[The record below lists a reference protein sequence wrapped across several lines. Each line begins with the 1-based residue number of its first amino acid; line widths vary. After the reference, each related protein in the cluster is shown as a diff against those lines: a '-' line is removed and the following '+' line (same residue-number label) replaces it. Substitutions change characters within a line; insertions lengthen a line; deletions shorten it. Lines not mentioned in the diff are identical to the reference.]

1 MSNSLQNKKV
11 VVIGSGF
18 SGLSAACHLA
28 KQGASVTVL
37 EKNGQA
43 GGRARLFEE
52 KGYRFDMGP
61 SWYWMPDV
69 FEKFFNHFGKT
80 ASDYYDLLR
89 LDPSYQV
96 IFGKD
101 DNVNIPANMQELY
114 KLFESIEPGSSKQL
128 ERFLNDAAFKY
139 EVGMNDLVYTS
150 GSSMTDYLNMKVF
163 KGLMKTDILTPFSK
177 YARKYFKN
185 PKLLQII
192 EFPVLFLGS
201 TPQNIPAL
209 YSLMNYADMKLGTWY
224 PMGGMHK
231 IVEAMTALAK
241 SLGVEFLFNA
251 AVDKIVS
258 NDNGEVIFVKVG
270 DTHFDA
276 DYVVASADYQ
286 HVEQNLLEEKNR
298 KYDAKYWDT
307 RVLAP
312 SCLIYYVGVKKKI
325 KNLQHHNLFFDADM
339 SVHADE
345 IYTNPSWPS
354 QPLFYVSC
362 PSKTDKSVAPENCEN
377 LFLLIPVAPGL
388 KDNEEIKQQYF
399 DKIMQ
404 RLEEHTGESIL
415 PFIEYKRSY
424 AQSNFISDYNAFKG
438 NAYGL
443 ANTLM
448 QTAFLKPSLKSKK
461 VKNLYYTGQLTV
473 PGPGVPPAIISGE
486 IVATEILKTIKTI
499 KHETAI

>member
-1 MSNSLQNKKV
+1 MTKSLVNKKV
-11 VVIGSGF
+11 IVIGSGF
-18 SGLSAACHLA
+18 SGLSSACHLA
-28 KQGASVTVL
+28 KQGANVVVL
-37 EKNGQA
+37 EKNDQA

-69 FEKFFNHFGKT
+69 FENFFKNFGKST
-80 ASDYYDLLR
+80 EDYYNLIR

-101 DNVNIPANMQELY
+101 DKVNIPANLNELY
-114 KLFESIEPGSSKQL
+114 SLFESIEEGSSKQL
-128 ERFLNDAAFKY
+128 EKFLEDAGYKY

-150 GSSMTDYLNMKVF
+150 GSRISDYLNMKVVN
-163 KGLMKTDILTPFSK
+163 GLFKTDLLTPFSK

-185 PKLLQII
+185 PKLLQIV

-231 IVEAMTALAK
+231 IVEAMTNLAK
-241 SLGVEFLFNA
+241 SLGVNFVFDSP
-251 AVDKIVS
+251 VDAIVTEDG
-258 NDNGEVIFVKVG
+258 NVKGVKANNILYS
-270 DTHFDA
+270 A
-276 DYVVASADYQ
+276 DFVVASADYE
-286 HVEQNLLEEKNR
+286 HVEQNLLASKDR
-298 KYDAKYWDT
+298 KYDAKYWNE
-307 RVLAP
+307 RVMAP

-339 SVHADE
+339 GVHADE
-345 IYTNPSWPS
+345 IYTNPTWPT

-362 PSKTDKSVAPENCEN
+362 PSKTDKTVAPDGCEN

-388 KDNEEIKQQYF
+388 KDSEEIKEEYF
-399 DKIMQ
+399 LRIMK
-404 RLEEHTGESIL
+404 RLEEHTGDSIM

-448 QTAFLKPSLKSKK
+448 QTAFFKPSLISKK

-486 IVATEILKTIKTI
+486 IVATEILKTIKTK
-499 KHETAI
+499 KHEAVI

>member
-1 MSNSLQNKKV
+1 
-11 VVIGSGF
+11 
-18 SGLSAACHLA
+18 
-28 KQGASVTVL
+28 
-37 EKNGQA
+37 
-43 GGRARLFEE
+43 LFEE

-80 ASDYYDLLR
+80 TADYYDLIR

-101 DNVNIPANMQELY
+101 DKVNIPANMQELY
-114 KLFESIEPGSSKQL
+114 SLFESIEAGSSKQL
-128 ERFLNDAAFKY
+128 ELFLKDAAFKY

-150 GSSMTDYLNMKVF
+150 GSSMSDYLNMKVF

-231 IVEAMTALAK
+231 IVEAMSTLAT
-241 SLGVEFLFNA
+241 SLGVEFVFNS
-251 AVDKIVS
+251 AVDKIIS
-258 NDNGEVIFVKVG
+258 ENGEVKSVKVG
-270 DTHFDA
+270 NANYEA
-276 DYVVASADYQ
+276 DYVIASADYE

-298 KYDAKYWDT
+298 KYNAKYWDK

-325 KNLQHHNLFFDADM
+325 KNLLHHNLFFDTSM

-377 LFLLIPVAPGL
+377 LFLLIPVATGL
-388 KDNEEIKQQYF
+388 QDTEAIKQEYF
-399 DKIMQ
+399 EKIMK

-486 IVATEILKTIKTI
+486 IVAAEILKTIKT
-499 KHETAI
+499 KQHETAI

>member
-1 MSNSLQNKKV
+1 MEKMLRNKKV

-18 SGLSAACHLA
+18 SGLSAACRLA
-28 KQGASVTVL
+28 KQGANVIVL
-37 EKNGQA
+37 EKNEQA

-69 FEKFFNHFGKT
+69 FDKFFKHFGKT
-80 ASDYYDLLR
+80 TDDYYNLIR
-89 LDPSYQV
+89 LNPSYQV

-101 DNVNIPANMQELY
+101 DKVNIPANMQELH
-114 KLFESIEPGSSKQL
+114 KLFESIETGSSKQL
-128 ERFLNDAAFKY
+128 EAFLKDAAFKY

-177 YARKYFKN
+177 YARKYFSN
-185 PKLLQII
+185 PKLLKII

-209 YSLMNYADMKLGTWY
+209 YSLMNYADMQLGTWY

-231 IVEAMTALAK
+231 IVEAMTTLAK
-241 SLGVEFLFNA
+241 SLGVEFVFNS
-251 AVDKIVS
+251 AVDKIIS
-258 NDNGEVIFVKVG
+258 ENGEVKRVKVG
-270 DTHFDA
+270 DVFYEA
-276 DYVVASADYQ
+276 NYVVASADYE

-298 KYDAKYWDT
+298 KYDAKYWHK

-312 SCLIYYVGVKKKI
+312 SCLIYYVGVSKKV

-339 SVHADE
+339 SLHADE
-345 IYTNPSWPS
+345 IYTNPSWPT

-362 PSKTDKSVAPENCEN
+362 PSKTDKSVAPEGCEN

-388 KDNEEIKQQYF
+388 KDNEGIKQQYF
-399 DKIMQ
+399 EKIMK

-415 PFIEYKRSY
+415 PFIEYQRSY
-424 AQSNFISDYNAFKG
+424 AQSNFIKDYNAFKG

-486 IVATEILKTIKTI
+486 IVATEILKTIKI
-499 KHETAI
+499 KQHETAI

>member
-1 MSNSLQNKKV
+1 MGKSLQNKKV

-28 KQGASVTVL
+28 KHGAKVIVL
-37 EKNGQA
+37 EKNEQA

-69 FEKFFNHFGKT
+69 FDKFFKHFGKT
-80 ASDYYDLLR
+80 TADYYNLIR
-89 LDPSYQV
+89 LNPSYQV
-96 IFGKD
+96 IFGKED
-101 DNVNIPANMQELY
+101 KVNIPADMEELHE
-114 KLFESIEPGSSKQL
+114 LFENIEPGSSKQL
-128 ERFLNDAAFKY
+128 EDFLKDAAFKY

-177 YARKYFKN
+177 YARKYFTN

-209 YSLMNYADMKLGTWY
+209 YSLMNYADMQLGTWY

-231 IVEAMTALAK
+231 IVEAMTSLAK
-241 SLGVEFLFNA
+241 SLGVEFVFNA
-251 AVDKIVS
+251 AVDKIIS
-258 NDNGEVIFVKVG
+258 ENGEVKKVKVG
-270 DTHFDA
+270 DAFYDA
-276 DYVVASADYQ
+276 DYVIASADYE

-298 KYDAKYWDT
+298 KYDAKYWGK

-339 SVHADE
+339 NIHASE

-388 KDNEEIKQQYF
+388 KDNEGIKKQYF
-399 DKIMQ
+399 EQIMK

-415 PFIEYKRSY
+415 PFIEYQRSY
-424 AQSNFISDYNAFKG
+424 AQSNFIKDYNAFKG

-486 IVATEILKTIKTI
+486 IVSTEILKTIKT
-499 KHETAI
+499 KHHETAI

>member
-1 MSNSLQNKKV
+1 MGNTLRGKKV
-11 VVIGSGF
+11 VVVGSGF

-28 KQGASVTVL
+28 KAGAKVLVL
-37 EKNGQA
+37 EKNEQA

-69 FEKFFNHFGKT
+69 FDKFFKHFGKT
-80 ASDYYDLLR
+80 TDDYYNLIR
-89 LDPSYQV
+89 LNPSYQV

-101 DNVNIPANMQELY
+101 DKVNIPANMQELY
-114 KLFESIEPGSSKQL
+114 ALFESIEEGSSKQL
-128 ERFLNDAAFKY
+128 EAFLKDAAFKY

-177 YARKYFKN
+177 YARKYFTN

-201 TPQNIPAL
+201 TPSNIPAL
-209 YSLMNYADMKLGTWY
+209 HSLMNYADMQLGTWY

-231 IVEAMTALAK
+231 IVEAMTNLAL
-241 SLGVEFLFNA
+241 SLGAEFIFNS
-251 AVDKIVS
+251 AVDKIIS
-258 NDNGEVIFVKVG
+258 ENGEVKKVKAG
-270 DTHFDA
+270 DTFYDA
-276 DYVVASADYQ
+276 DYVIASADYE
-286 HVEQNLLEEKNR
+286 HVEQNLLDKENR
-298 KYDAKYWDT
+298 KYDAKYWDK
-307 RVLAP
+307 RVMAP
-312 SCLIYYVGVKKKI
+312 SCLIYYVGVSKKI

-339 SVHADE
+339 SIHANE

-362 PSKTDKSVAPENCEN
+362 PSKTDASVAPQNCEN

-388 KDNEEIKQQYF
+388 KDTEVIKQQYF
-399 DKIMQ
+399 EQIMK

-415 PFIEYKRSY
+415 PFIEYQRSY
-424 AQSNFISDYNAFKG
+424 AQSNFIEDYNAFKG

-486 IVATEILKTIKTI
+486 IVATEILKTIKT
-499 KHETAI
+499 KQHEAAI